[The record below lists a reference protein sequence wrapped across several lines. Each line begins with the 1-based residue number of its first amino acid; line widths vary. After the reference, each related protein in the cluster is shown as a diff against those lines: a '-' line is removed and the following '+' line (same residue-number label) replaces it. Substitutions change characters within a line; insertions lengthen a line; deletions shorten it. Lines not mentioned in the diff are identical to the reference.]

1 MNGGA
6 FAEPEKMSEEVKM
19 RCISLLIAS
28 SILASCTTAPPP
40 PDRPMRGPSGERA
53 YQSLIAG
60 KVPGRPLSCL
70 PNYNSNNM
78 TIIDGR
84 NVAFNV
90 GMRTVY
96 LVRLT
101 PGCDLLSNGGPYAL
115 LSRQIGGQ
123 GTCRGDIQQVID
135 TLNRSTVGSCTV
147 TEIIPFTRP

>member
-1 MNGGA
+1 M
-6 FAEPEKMSEEVKM
+6 FEEVKM
-19 RCISLLIAS
+19 RRISLLIAS
-28 SILASCTTAPPP
+28 SILASCTTAQPS
-40 PDRPMRGPSGERA
+40 PDQAMRNPSGDRA

-78 TIIDGR
+78 TVIDGR
-84 NVAFNV
+84 NIAFSV

-96 LVRLT
+96 LVKLT
-101 PGCDLLSNGGPYAL
+101 AGCDLLSGGGPYAL
-115 LSRQIGGQ
+115 LSRQFGGQ

-147 TEIIPFTRP
+147 AEIIPYTRP